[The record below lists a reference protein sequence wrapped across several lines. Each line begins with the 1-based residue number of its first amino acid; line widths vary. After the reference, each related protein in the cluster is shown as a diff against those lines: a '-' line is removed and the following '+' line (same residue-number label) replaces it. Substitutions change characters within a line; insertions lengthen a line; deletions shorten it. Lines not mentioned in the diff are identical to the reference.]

1 MDKPFWKSQKEKVA
15 SQYFINMSRLGGR
28 ADRSVP
34 VANTVGES
42 FLLRCLLEK
51 ETFEFCLVREI
62 HGETA
67 LLC

>member
-1 MDKPFWKSQKEKVA
+1 MDKPFWKSQKEKLA

-42 FLLRCLLEK
+42 LLLGCLLEK
-51 ETFEFCLVREI
+51 ETIEFCLEKYT
-62 HGETA
+62 GETA